1 MMYYIAALLLTLI
14 STAVIAKQNGPVG
27 EDPWP
32 TYGYIALG
40 AIILVVVIVVLIR
53 RQYRK
58 FNE

>member
-1 MMYYIAALLLTLI
+1 MHYIAALLLTLI
-14 STAVIAKQNGPVG
+14 STAVVAKQNDSAV

>member
-1 MMYYIAALLLTLI
+1 MHYIAALLLSFI
-14 STAVIAKQNGPVG
+14 STAVIAKQNDPTE

-32 TYGYIALG
+32 AYGYIALG
-40 AIILVVVIVVLIR
+40 VIILVIVIVVLIR